1 MSEVLT
7 VRLSRNSSDEI
18 PWLVWSATQQE
29 IIASG
34 EITSLD
40 DLSSLTQ
47 YAQERRTILLL
58 DSRDVILREVEV
70 PAGAS
75 RQLSTMLP
83 FLLEEDVAQD
93 VDELHFSILKQT
105 SDTAW
110 TAAVDRNYL
119 SSCVESFEQAGI
131 ELNRVV
137 PDVLVLP
144 NIDSDITIL
153 PFADHFLVR
162 HHEFSGFSIQQ
173 SLLPVASKMSPFV
186 TVNDEGDEEEQQE
199 AKSLMVDCFDTVP
212 EALLEQEGLE
222 CRQLERELPMQV
234 LAKYAQ
240 LSSVT
245 LLSGEFKRQSSW
257 LKNIKLWRVPAIAA
271 AILLAMFSVKTFMHV
286 NQIEEQA
293 AAYRAESERIFRAVF
308 PDKRRIPTVSYLKR
322 QMSDESARLSGD
334 TVDAPVLT
342 WLVQV
347 QNALKDNS
355 SVKVQ
360 SIKYDSNRE
369 ELRIQAQANDFETFE
384 KIRVAL
390 SEKFAVEQGQINRN
404 GELVS
409 SSYVLKVK

>member
-1 MSEVLT
+1 M
-7 VRLSRNSSDEI
+7 
-18 PWLVWSATQQE
+18 
-29 IIASG
+29 
-34 EITSLD
+34 
-40 DLSSLTQ
+40 
-47 YAQERRTILLL
+47 
-58 DSRDVILREVEV
+58 ILREVEV

-110 TAAVDRNYL
+110 TAAVDRDYL
-119 SSCVESFEQAGI
+119 ASCVESFEQAGI
-131 ELNRVV
+131 ELNRIV

-162 HHEFSGFSIQQ
+162 NHEFSGFSIQQ
-173 SLLPVASKMSPFV
+173 SLLPVASKMAPFV
-186 TVNDEGDEEEQQE
+186 TEINESDEEEQQE
-199 AKSLMVDCFDTVP
+199 AKSLVVDCFDIIP
-212 EALLEQEGLE
+212 EALLEQEGLD

-271 AILLAMFSVKTFMHV
+271 AILLVMFSVKTFMHV

-347 QNALKDNS
+347 QTALKDNRN
-355 SVKVQ
+355 VKVQ

-390 SEKFAVEQGQINRN
+390 SEKFAVEQGQLNRN

>member
-1 MSEVLT
+1 
-7 VRLSRNSSDEI
+7 
-18 PWLVWSATQQE
+18 
-29 IIASG
+29 
-34 EITSLD
+34 
-40 DLSSLTQ
+40 
-47 YAQERRTILLL
+47 
-58 DSRDVILREVEV
+58 
-70 PAGAS
+70 
-75 RQLSTMLP
+75 
-83 FLLEEDVAQD
+83 
-93 VDELHFSILKQT
+93 
-105 SDTAW
+105 
-110 TAAVDRNYL
+110 
-119 SSCVESFEQAGI
+119 
-131 ELNRVV
+131 
-137 PDVLVLP
+137 
-144 NIDSDITIL
+144 
-153 PFADHFLVR
+153 
-162 HHEFSGFSIQQ
+162 
-173 SLLPVASKMSPFV
+173 
-186 TVNDEGDEEEQQE
+186 
-199 AKSLMVDCFDTVP
+199 
-212 EALLEQEGLE
+212 
-222 CRQLERELPMQV
+222 MQV

-271 AILLAMFSVKTFMHV
+271 AILLVMFSVKTFMHV

-347 QNALKDNS
+347 QTALKDNRN
-355 SVKVQ
+355 VKVQ

-390 SEKFAVEQGQINRN
+390 SEKFAVEQGQLNRN